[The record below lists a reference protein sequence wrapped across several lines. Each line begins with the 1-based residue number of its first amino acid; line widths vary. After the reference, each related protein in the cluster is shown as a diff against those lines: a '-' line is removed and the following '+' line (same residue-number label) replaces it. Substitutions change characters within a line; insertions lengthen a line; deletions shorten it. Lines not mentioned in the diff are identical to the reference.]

1 MISDTTQKVYIDK
14 TKKYIYILL
23 LLLFLFYF
31 FFLFF
36 FFITDTKIITKTG
49 HLADRV
55 DGYLGNCMLNIW
67 LSPLDKRWTILC
79 SES

>member
-14 TKKYIYILL
+14 TKQKNIFYYYYY
-23 LLLFLFYF
+23 FYF
-31 FFLFF
+31 IFFIFI
-36 FFITDTKIITKTG
+36 FITDTKIITKTG